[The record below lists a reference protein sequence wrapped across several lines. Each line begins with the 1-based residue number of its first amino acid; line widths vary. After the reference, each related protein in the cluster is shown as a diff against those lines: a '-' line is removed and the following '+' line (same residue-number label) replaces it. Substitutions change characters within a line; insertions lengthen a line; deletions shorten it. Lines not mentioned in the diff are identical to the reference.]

1 MQRGVQ
7 VTQAFRNE
15 IGKAVKTKRLTN
27 GRTQKA
33 FALEVGTTATTISN
47 IERGRA
53 LVSAPLLQKVV
64 EAVGIPFTPSSNGA
78 GNPKAVTSPTSHDP
92 APKTVS
98 APNTQTAPP
107 KPDKQ
112 PVKSAIN
119 LRLPYDRSFLL
130 TTKSPRKF
138 VLVGYQ
144 GVIRDTFKKYSP
156 HVLMCQEK
164 NYKKQDVLFLCRAS
178 QWDIVKTNCLSRKP
192 VREQGLKSEP
202 GLTKNLDIEK
212 LITPYIAKISED
224 GKYRHP
230 PPVKIVLR
238 NGIVVTGAIL
248 AQDDWNLIV
257 ACKKDDKKAWIL
269 IFKHGILKVEPA
281 NPKPKPKR
289 QPAPQP
295 KKQKKKAKGKS
306 ADFTSHFT
314 PEQMAEINASK
325 ADVQKLFIDR
335 ESLTK
340 AEAVK
345 LLPDY
350 APKLIGRVL
359 SVLVSEGFFSMTN
372 PEATAENPDPKVIF
386 TRKPQ

>member
-1 MQRGVQ
+1 MPKTHRKLQ
-7 VTQAFRNE
+7 TQLTQDFRNE
-15 IGKAVKTKRLTN
+15 IGKAVKTKRLTT

-33 FALEVGTTATTISN
+33 FALEVGTTGSTISN

-64 EAVGIPFTPSSNGA
+64 EAVDIPFIPSNGA
-78 GNPKAVTSPTSHDP
+78 GNPKAVTLPTSHDP
-92 APKTVS
+92 APQTVS
-98 APNTQTAPP
+98 APQTQTAPP
-107 KPDKQ
+107 KPDKH
-112 PVKSAIN
+112 PGKSAIN
-119 LRLPYDRSFLL
+119 LRLPYDRSFLV
-130 TTKSPRKF
+130 TTKPPRNF

-178 QWDIVKTNCLSRKP
+178 QWDIVKPNCVWRKN
-192 VREQGLKSEP
+192 VREQRLKSEP
-202 GLTKNLDIEK
+202 GLTKKLDTEK

-224 GKYRHP
+224 GKYRYP
-230 PPVKIVLR
+230 TPVKIVLR
-238 NGIVVTGAIL
+238 NGIVVTGVIL
-248 AQDDWNLIV
+248 AQDDWDLIV
-257 ACKKDDKKAWIL
+257 ACKKDDQKAWIL

-281 NPKPKPKR
+281 KPKR

-295 KKQKKKAKGKS
+295 KKQKGNP
-306 ADFTSHFT
+306 ADLTSHFT
-314 PEQMAEINASK
+314 PEQMSEINARKS
-325 ADVQKLFIDR
+325 DVQKLFKDR
-335 ESLTK
+335 ETITK

-350 APKLIGRVL
+350 DTKLIGRVL
-359 SVLVSEGFFSMTN
+359 SVLVGEGFFSMIKPN
-372 PEATAENPDPKVIF
+372 ATAENPDPKVIF